1 MVSLVS
7 PGVQVTVIDQSQY
20 APTQAGSVPLIL
32 LATAQD
38 KLTPGATLASGTT
51 IANAEKIITVTSQR
65 DLVNYFGNPFFA
77 VDASDNPINGDERNE
92 YGLLAAYSALGVT
105 NTCYVQRANVDLAQL
120 EGTSTRPTGD
130 AADGTYWLDT
140 STTNFGIYEFT
151 QEDGF
156 ILKTPSVITSTSYL
170 SSGVPLSSYGSI
182 GDYAVVTTS
191 SDNPVYYKG
200 YDNSWYLVGSKTTA
214 SSWSSV
220 VPTVTGNVAS
230 PTVTAGSKL
239 IINGNTVTVSS
250 TTLTSAVSAITSAG
264 IPGVTARANSSNQLE
279 IFVNG
284 GTIVYSNAAGN
295 LRGVIDTATSS
306 PSTLQITKGSIFLGA
321 NIDCAAN
328 LGLLQSPLGSI
339 SNSGNTYS
347 YNGPTI
353 TFAGYTNP
361 PAWKTSDVT
370 PRPDGSIWF
379 KTTATGNGASWAIK
393 EYSATLDSWTLQS
406 APLYSS
412 DSAAI
417 YGLDGVGGGASLDA
431 GALYVKYDTLG
442 TTTATFT
449 PYIKNVQGILTITGT
464 VAGGSALSYR
474 ANDAF
479 SMSVSVPGSS
489 TLSTATVT
497 IGGSGNVQP
506 ATALVSA
513 ILSANF
519 PNITAGINSD
529 GQVFV
534 THLAGGT
541 IQWTQTVGTPMD
553 TAGLNDS
560 ARVQELVAGVTY
572 LASPFTPLTYTYSAT
587 APFSDP
593 RDGTL
598 WYYSDPL
605 VADIMINDGAG
616 FKGYRTVT
624 NDARGYNL
632 SLTDANGPIF
642 SASQPVT
649 QSDGTSQ
656 LQPGDL
662 WISTSDA
669 DLANYPVIYRYDATN
684 GGGGT
689 VYTWNLIDNADDVN
703 ASGIVF
709 ADARWSATGNV
720 DVITGSLPTITSL
733 ITSNYLDPDA
743 PAYQLYARGTLL
755 FNTRR
760 SGFNVKRFDS
770 TGFTSAQLATVTG
783 TETATWF
790 TQSGVD
796 PTTAVPYFGTKAQ
809 RSTVVE
815 ALKSAITS
823 STALREE
830 QTEFNLICCPG
841 YPELIQDMIT
851 LNNDRVQTAFIIG
864 DSPLDLPSDSTTLNA
879 WANNTNLAV
888 DNGEEGLVSNSEYL
902 GVYYPSGLAT
912 NLDGESVVVPPSHMM
927 LRTIIRSDAV
937 SYPWFAPAGVRRG
950 LIDNVTAIGY
960 IDTSDNNTFKSIGVT
975 AGLRDVLYRDRVNPI
990 TILPGVGLVAYGQKT
1005 RAAQASAMD
1014 RINVARLIV
1023 YLRTVLAKV
1032 ASPYIF
1038 EPNDTITRSQVQSAF
1053 NAVFNDLV
1061 AKRAIYDYLVVCDT
1075 TNNTPIRIDNNELYI
1090 DIAIQPVKAIEFIY
1104 IPVRLQNTGAALT
1117 IQ

>member
-7 PGVQVTVIDQSQY
+7 PGVSVTIIDQSQY
-20 APTQAGSVPLIL
+20 APTQAGSVPLVL

-38 KLTPGATLASGTT
+38 KLTPGNTLASGTT
-51 IANAEKIITVTSQR
+51 IANAGKIITVTSQR
-65 DLVNYFGNPFFA
+65 DLVNYFGSPYFA
-77 VDASDNPINGDERNE
+77 TDANGNPINADERNE

-105 NTCYVQRANVDLAQL
+105 NTMYVQRANVDLAQL
-120 EGTSTRPTGD
+120 EGTSTRPTGTP
-130 AADGTYWLDT
+130 ADGTYWLDVS
-140 STTNFGIYEFT
+140 STNYGIYEWT

-156 ILKTPSVITSTSYL
+156 TLKAPSVITSTSYL
-170 SSGVPLSSYGSI
+170 SSGVPLASYGSI
-182 GDYAVVTTS
+182 GDYAVVSTS
-191 SDNPVYYKG
+191 SSNPIYYKG
-200 YDNSWYLVGSKTTA
+200 YDNAWKLVGSD
-214 SSWSSV
+214 SWKSV
-220 VPTVTGNVAS
+220 VSTITGNIAS
-230 PTVTAGSKL
+230 PTVTGGAKM
-239 IINGNTVTVSS
+239 IINGNVVTMTG
-250 TTLTSAVSAITSAG
+250 TTANTAATNINSASIR
-264 IPGVTARANSSNQLE
+264 GVTARVNSSSQLE
-279 IFVNG
+279 IFVNS

-295 LRGVIDTATSS
+295 VRGTIDTATSS
-306 PSTLQITKGSIFLGA
+306 ADTLVITKGSVFLGA
-321 NIDCAAN
+321 NLDCSAN
-328 LGLLQSPLGSI
+328 LGILQSPLGSI
-339 SNSGNTYS
+339 SNGGNTYT

-353 TFAGYTNP
+353 TFSGYTNP
-361 PAWKTSDVT
+361 PAWRTSDIT
-370 PRPDGSIWF
+370 PRPDGSVWF
-379 KTTATGNGASWAIK
+379 KTTATGNGASYAIK
-393 EYSATLDSWTLQS
+393 EYSAVIDSWTLLS
-406 APLYSS
+406 APLYAS
-412 DSAAI
+412 DSAAV
-417 YGLDGVGGGASLDA
+417 YGLDPVGGGASLDA

-449 PYIKNVQGILTITGT
+449 PYVKNVQGVLTIKGT
-464 VAGGSALSYR
+464 VAGGAALTYR
-474 ANDAF
+474 ANDSF

-513 ILSANF
+513 ILAANF
-519 PNITAGINSD
+519 PNIAAGINSD
-529 GQVFV
+529 GQVYV
-534 THLAGGT
+534 SHLAGGT
-541 IQWTQTVGTPMD
+541 IGWAQLVGTPMD
-553 TAGLNDS
+553 TAGLND
-560 ARVQELVAGVTY
+560 ATHVQELSSGILY

-587 APFSDP
+587 APYSDP
-593 RDGTL
+593 ADGTL

-605 VADIMINDGAG
+605 IADIMINDGSAW
-616 FKGYRTVT
+616 KGYRNVS
-624 NDARGYNL
+624 NDARGYDL
-632 SLTDANGPIF
+632 TATDANGPIF
-642 SASQPVT
+642 SASQPLT

-656 LQPGDL
+656 LAAGDL

-669 DLANYPVIYRYDATN
+669 DLANYPVLRRYN
-684 GGGGT
+684 GS
-689 VYTWNLIDNADDVN
+689 TWDLIDNADDVDAN
-703 ASGIVF
+703 GIVF
-709 ADARWSATGNV
+709 ADGRWSATGNV
-720 DVITGSLPTITSL
+720 DVITGSLPTISSL
-733 ITSNYLDPDA
+733 ITSDYLDPDA

-760 SGFNVKRFDS
+760 SGYNVKRFES
-770 TGFTSAQLATVTG
+770 AGFTAAQLATVTG
-783 TETATWF
+783 TEAATWF

-815 ALKSAITS
+815 ALKSAVAS

-830 QTEFNLICCPG
+830 QTQFNLICCPG

-851 LNNDRVQTAFIIG
+851 LNNDRVNTAFIIG
-864 DSPLDLPSDSTTLNA
+864 DSPLDLPSDSTTINA
-879 WANNTNLAV
+879 WANNTNLAT

-960 IDTSDNNTFKSIGVT
+960 VDTTDNNTFKSIGVT

-1005 RAAQASAMD
+1005 RSAQASAMD
-1014 RINVARLIV
+1014 RINVARLVV

-1032 ASPYIF
+1032 ASPFIF
-1038 EPNDTITRSQVQSAF
+1038 EPNDTITRSQVASAF

-1075 TNNTPIRIDNNELYI
+1075 TNNTPIRIDNNELWV

>member
-7 PGVQVTVIDQSQY
+7 PGVQVTIIDQSQY
-20 APTQAGSVPLIL
+20 APTQAGSVPLVI

-38 KLTPGATLASGTT
+38 KLTPGNTLASGTT
-51 IANAEKIITVTSQR
+51 IANAGKIITVTSQR
-65 DLVNYFGNPFFA
+65 DLVNYFGTPFFA

-105 NTCYVQRANVDLAQL
+105 NTMYVQRANVDLAQL
-120 EGTSTRPTGD
+120 EGTSVRPTGTP
-130 AADGTYWLDT
+130 ADGTYWLDVS
-140 STTNFGIYEFT
+140 STNYGIYEFT

-156 ILKTPSVITSTSYL
+156 ILTIPSVITSTTYL
-170 SSGVPLSSYGSI
+170 SSGVPIASYGSI
-182 GDYAVVTTS
+182 GDYAVVATS
-191 SDNPVYYKG
+191 SSNPVYYKG
-200 YDNSWYLVGSKTTA
+200 PSNAWTLVGSDAWKA
-214 SSWSSV
+214 N
-220 VPTVTGNVAS
+220 VPTITGNIAS
-230 PTVTAGSKL
+230 PVVTSGDKMF
-239 IINGNTVTVSS
+239 INGNLVTMTG
-250 TTLTSAVSAITSAG
+250 TTAATAATAINGAS
-264 IPGVTARANSSNQLE
+264 IPGVTARVNSTTQLE
-279 IFVNG
+279 LFVNNS
-284 GTIVYSNAAGN
+284 TILYSNASGN
-295 LRGVIDTATSS
+295 LRGTIDTATSTS
-306 PSTLQITKGSIFLGA
+306 GQLVITKGSVLLGA

-328 LGLLQSPLGSI
+328 LGILQSPLGSI
-339 SNSGNTYS
+339 SNSGNTFT
-347 YNGPTI
+347 YNSPTI
-353 TFAGYTNP
+353 AFAGYTNP
-361 PAWKTSDVT
+361 PAWRTSDIT
-370 PRPDGSIWF
+370 PRPDGSVWF
-379 KTTATGNGASWAIK
+379 KTTATGNGASYAIK
-393 EYSATLDSWTLQS
+393 EYSAVLASFQLLS
-406 APLYSS
+406 APLYAS

-417 YGLDGVGGGASLDA
+417 YGLDPVGGGASLDA

-442 TTTATFT
+442 TSTATFK

-464 VAGGSALSYR
+464 VAGGAATTYR
-474 ANDAF
+474 ANDSF
-479 SMSVSVPGSS
+479 NMSVSVPGSA

-497 IGGSGNVQP
+497 IGGSGNAQI
-506 ATALVSA
+506 ATSLVSA
-513 ILSANF
+513 ILAADL

-534 THLAGGT
+534 SHLAGGT
-541 IQWTQTVGTPMD
+541 IGWTQLVGTPMD
-553 TAGLNDS
+553 TAGLND
-560 ARVQELVAGVTY
+560 ATHVQELTASVTY
-572 LASPFTPLTYTYSAT
+572 LASPWTPLTYTYSAT
-587 APFSDP
+587 APYSDP

-605 VADIMINDGAG
+605 VADIMINDGSAW
-616 FKGYRTVT
+616 KGYRNVA
-624 NDARGYNL
+624 NDARGFDL
-632 SLTDANGPIF
+632 SATDPNGPIF
-642 SASQPVT
+642 AASEPTT
-649 QSDGTSQ
+649 QSDGSSQ
-656 LQPGDL
+656 LAAGDL

-669 DLANYPVIYRYDATN
+669 DLANYPVIYRYTATN

-689 VYTWNLIDNADDVN
+689 VNSWVLLDNADDVS
-703 ASGIVF
+703 ADGIVF

-733 ITSNYLDPDA
+733 ITSDYKDPDC

-760 SGFNVKRFDS
+760 SGYNVKRFEN

-783 TETATWF
+783 TEAATWF

-815 ALKSAITS
+815 ALKSAVAS

-830 QTEFNLICCPG
+830 QTQFNLICCPG

-851 LNNDRVQTAFIIG
+851 LNNDRVNTAFIIG

-879 WANNTNLAV
+879 WANNTNLAT

-960 IDTSDNNTFKSIGVT
+960 VDTTDNNTFKSIGVT
-975 AGLRDVLYRDRVNPI
+975 AGLRDVLYQDRVNPI

-1014 RINVARLIV
+1014 RINVARLVV
-1023 YLRTVLAKV
+1023 YLRTVLARV
-1032 ASPYIF
+1032 ASPFIF
-1038 EPNDTITRSQVQSAF
+1038 EPNDTITRSQVKSAF
-1053 NAVFNDLV
+1053 DAVFNDLV

-1075 TNNTPIRIDNNELYI
+1075 TNNTPVRIDNNELWI

>member
-7 PGVQVTVIDQSQY
+7 PGVQVTIIDQSQY
-20 APTQAGSVPLIL
+20 APTQAGSVPLVL

-38 KLTPGATLASGTT
+38 KLTPGNTLASGTT
-51 IANAEKIITVTSQR
+51 IVNAGKIITVTSQR
-65 DLVNYFGNPFFA
+65 DLVNYFGTPFFA

-105 NTCYVQRANVDLAQL
+105 NTMYVQRANVDLAQL
-120 EGTSTRPTGD
+120 EGTSTRPTGTP
-130 AADGTYWLDT
+130 ADGTYWLDV
-140 STTNFGIYEFT
+140 STTNYGLYEWT
-151 QEDGF
+151 QEFGF
-156 ILKTPSVITSTSYL
+156 TLTNPSVITSTSYL
-170 SSGVPLSSYGSI
+170 SGGVPIASYGSI
-182 GDYAVVTTS
+182 GDYATVSTS
-191 SDNPVYYKG
+191 SSNPIYYKG
-200 YDNSWYLVGSKTTA
+200 YDNTWVLVGSD
-214 SSWSSV
+214 SWKSV
-220 VPTVTGNVAS
+220 TPTVTGNIAS
-230 PTVTAGSKL
+230 PTVSVGSVMN
-239 IINGNTVTVSS
+239 INGNLVTMTG
-250 TTLTSAVSAITSAG
+250 TTANTAATNINNAGIRGVSARVNAT
-264 IPGVTARANSSNQLE
+264 TQLE
-279 IFVNG
+279 IFVNSS
-284 GTIVYSNAAGN
+284 TRIFSNAAGN
-295 LRGVIDTATSS
+295 IRGVIDTVSNTAD
-306 PSTLQITKGSIFLGA
+306 TLQIIKGSALGNVA
-321 NIDCAAN
+321 LTDCSAN
-328 LGLLQSPLGSI
+328 LGILQAPLGTI
-339 SNSGNTYS
+339 SNSGNTYT
-347 YNGPTI
+347 YNGPTVQ
-353 TFAGYTNP
+353 FSGYTNP
-361 PAWKTSDVT
+361 PAWRTSDIT
-370 PRPDGSIWF
+370 PRPDGSVWF
-379 KTTATGNGASWAIK
+379 KTTATGNGASYAIK
-393 EYSATLDSWTLQS
+393 EYSAIIDSFTLLS
-406 APLYSS
+406 APLYAS
-412 DSAAI
+412 DSAAVA
-417 YGLDGVGGGASLDA
+417 GLDPVGGGASLDA
-431 GALYVKYDTLG
+431 GALYVQYDTLG
-442 TTTATFT
+442 TTTATFR
-449 PYIKNVQGILTITGT
+449 PYIKNVQGVLTIKGT
-464 VAGGSALSYR
+464 VAGGAALTYR
-474 ANDAF
+474 ANDSF
-479 SMSVSVPGSS
+479 IMSVSVPGAGS
-489 TLSTATVT
+489 LSTSTVV

-506 ATALVSA
+506 ATSLVSA

-519 PNITAGINSD
+519 PNIAAGINSD
-529 GQVFV
+529 GQVYV

-541 IQWTQTVGTPMD
+541 IGWTQLVGTPMD
-553 TAGLNDS
+553 TAGLND
-560 ARVQELVAGVTY
+560 ATHVQEILAGVVY

-587 APFSDP
+587 APYSDP
-593 RDGTL
+593 ADGTL

-616 FKGYRTVT
+616 WKGYRNVAT
-624 NDARGYNL
+624 DARGYDL
-632 SLTDANGPIF
+632 TATDANGPIF
-642 SASQPVT
+642 AASQPTT

-656 LQPGDL
+656 LAAGDL

-669 DLANYPVIYRYDATN
+669 DLANYPVMYRYN
-684 GGGGT
+684 GS
-689 VYTWNLIDNADDVN
+689 TWDLIDNADDVDAN
-703 ASGIVF
+703 GIVF

-720 DVITGSLPTITSL
+720 DVITGSLPTISSL

-760 SGFNVKRFDS
+760 SGFNVKRFDN

-815 ALKSAITS
+815 ALKSAIAS

-830 QTEFNLICCPG
+830 QTQFNLICCPG

-851 LNNDRVQTAFIIG
+851 LNNDRVNTAFIIG
-864 DSPLDLPSDSTTLNA
+864 DSPLDLPSDSTTINA

-950 LIDNVTAIGY
+950 LIDNVSAIGY
-960 IDTSDNNTFKSIGVT
+960 VDTADNNTFKSIGVT
-975 AGLRDVLYRDRVNPI
+975 AGLRDVLYQDRVNPI

-1005 RAAQASAMD
+1005 RSAQASAMD
-1014 RINVARLIV
+1014 RINVARLVV
-1023 YLRTVLAKV
+1023 YLRTVLAQV

-1038 EPNDTITRSQVQSAF
+1038 EPNDTITRSQVESAF
-1053 NAVFNDLV
+1053 NSVFNDLV

-1075 TNNTPIRIDNNELYI
+1075 TNNTPIRIDNNELWV

-1117 IQ
+1117 IN

>member
-1 MVSLVS
+1 
-7 PGVQVTVIDQSQY
+7 
-20 APTQAGSVPLIL
+20 
-32 LATAQD
+32 
-38 KLTPGATLASGTT
+38 
-51 IANAEKIITVTSQR
+51 
-65 DLVNYFGNPFFA
+65 
-77 VDASDNPINGDERNE
+77 
-92 YGLLAAYSALGVT
+92 
-105 NTCYVQRANVDLAQL
+105 
-120 EGTSTRPTGD
+120 
-130 AADGTYWLDT
+130 
-140 STTNFGIYEFT
+140 
-151 QEDGF
+151 
-156 ILKTPSVITSTSYL
+156 VITSTSYL
-170 SSGVPLSSYGSI
+170 INGVPIESYGGI
-182 GDYAVVTTS
+182 GDYATVATS
-191 SDNPVYYKG
+191 SSNPIYYKG
-200 YDNSWYLVGSKTTA
+200 YNNTWVLVGSD
-214 SSWSSV
+214 SWKSV
-220 VPTVTGNVAS
+220 IPTITGNITS
-230 PTVTAGSKL
+230 PTVTIGSVMN
-239 IINGNTVTVSS
+239 INGNLVTMTG
-250 TTLTSAVSAITSAG
+250 TTANTAATNINNAGIRGVSARVNAT
-264 IPGVTARANSSNQLE
+264 TQLE
-279 IFVNG
+279 IFVNS
-284 GTIVYSNAAGN
+284 TTRLFSNAAGN
-295 LRGVIDTATSS
+295 ISGVIDTVTNTAD
-306 PSTLQITKGSIFLGA
+306 TLRIIKGSALGNVA
-321 NIDCAAN
+321 LTDCSAN
-328 LGLLQSPLGSI
+328 LGILQSPLGTI
-339 SNSGNTYS
+339 SNSGNTYT

-353 TFAGYTNP
+353 QFSGYTNP
-361 PAWKTSDVT
+361 PAWRTSDIT
-370 PRPDGSIWF
+370 PRPDGSVWF
-379 KTTATGNGASWAIK
+379 KTTATGNGASYAIK
-393 EYSATLDSWTLQS
+393 EYSAIIDSFTLLA

-417 YGLDGVGGGASLDA
+417 YGLDPVGGGASLTA
-431 GALYVKYDTLG
+431 GALYIKYDTLG
-442 TTTATFT
+442 TTTATFK
-449 PYIKNVQGILTITGT
+449 PYIKNVQGALLIKGT
-464 VAGGSALSYR
+464 VAGGAALTYR
-474 ANDAF
+474 ANDSF
-479 SMSVSVPGSS
+479 IMSVSVPGAS
-489 TLSTATVT
+489 TLSTATVV

-519 PNITAGINSD
+519 PNIAAGINSD

-534 THLAGGT
+534 THLGGGT
-541 IQWTQTVGTPMD
+541 IGWTQLVGTPML
-553 TAGLNDS
+553 TAGLNT
-560 ARVQELVAGVTY
+560 ATHVQELTTSVVY

-587 APFSDP
+587 SPYSDP
-593 RDGTL
+593 SDGTL

-605 VADIMINDGAG
+605 VADIMISDGTG
-616 FKGYRTVT
+616 WKGYRNVAI
-624 NDARGYNL
+624 DARGYDL
-632 SLTDANGPIF
+632 TATDANGPIF
-642 SASQPVT
+642 AASQPLT

-656 LQPGDL
+656 LAAGDL
-662 WISTSDA
+662 WIGTSDA
-669 DLANYPVIYRYDATN
+669 DLANYPVMYRYN
-684 GGGGT
+684 GS
-689 VYTWNLIDNADDVN
+689 TWDLIDNADDVDAN
-703 ASGIVF
+703 GIVF

-760 SGFNVKRFDS
+760 SGFNVKRFDN

-815 ALKSAITS
+815 ALKSDVAS

-830 QTEFNLICCPG
+830 QTQFNLICCPG

-864 DSPLDLPSDSTTLNA
+864 DSPIDLPSDSTTINA

-950 LIDNVTAIGY
+950 LIDNVSAIGY
-960 IDTSDNNTFKSIGVT
+960 VDTTDNNTFKSIGVT
-975 AGLRDVLYRDRVNPI
+975 AGLRDVLYQDRVNPI

-1005 RAAQASAMD
+1005 RSAQASAMD
-1014 RINVARLIV
+1014 RINVARLVV
-1023 YLRTVLAKV
+1023 YLRTVLAQI

-1038 EPNDTITRSQVQSAF
+1038 EPNDTITRSQVESAF
-1053 NAVFNDLV
+1053 NSVFNDLV

-1075 TNNTPIRIDNNELYI
+1075 TNNTPIRIDNNELYV

-1117 IQ
+1117 IN

>member
-1 MVSLVS
+1 LV
-7 PGVQVTVIDQSQY
+7 
-20 APTQAGSVPLIL
+20 L

-38 KLTPGATLASGTT
+38 KLAPGNTLAIGTT

-65 DLVNYFGNPFFA
+65 DLVNYFGTPFFA

-105 NTCYVQRANVDLAQL
+105 NTMYVQRANVDLAQL
-120 EGTSTRPTGD
+120 EGTGTRPTGTP
-130 AADGTYWLDT
+130 ADGTYWLDV
-140 STTNFGIYEFT
+140 STTNYGIYEFT

-156 ILKTPSVITSTSYL
+156 LLKTPSVITSTQFTTA
-170 SSGVPLSSYGSI
+170 GVPNDSYGSI
-182 GDYAVVTTS
+182 GDYAVVSTS
-191 SDNPVYYKG
+191 SSNPIYYKG
-200 YDNSWYLVGSKTTA
+200 YDNAWKLIGSNSWK
-214 SSWSSV
+214 SV
-220 VPTVTGNVAS
+220 VPAITGNVAS
-230 PTVTAGSKL
+230 PAVTAGAKM
-239 IINGNTVTVSS
+239 IINGNVVTMSG
-250 TTLTSAVSAITSAG
+250 TTANTAATNINSAS
-264 IPGVTARANSSNQLE
+264 IPGVSARVNASTQLE
-279 IFVNG
+279 IFVNSN
-284 GTIVYSNAAGN
+284 TIIYSNAAGN
-295 LRGVIDTATSS
+295 LRGVIDTAASS
-306 PSTLQITKGSIFLGA
+306 ADTIEITKGSIFLGA
-321 NIDCAAN
+321 NLDCSAN

-339 SNSGNTYS
+339 SNSGNTYA

-353 TFAGYTNP
+353 AFAGYTNP
-361 PAWKTSDVT
+361 PAWKTSDIT
-370 PRPDGSIWF
+370 PRPDGSVWF
-379 KTTATGNGASWAIK
+379 KTTATGNGASYAIK
-393 EYSATLDSWTLQS
+393 EYSAVIDSFTLLS
-406 APLYSS
+406 APLYAS
-412 DSAAI
+412 DSDAI
-417 YGLDGVGGGASLDA
+417 YGLDPVGGGASLDA

-449 PYIKNVQGILTITGT
+449 PYIKNVQGLLSIKGT
-464 VAGGSALSYR
+464 VAGGAALTYR
-474 ANDAF
+474 AND
-479 SMSVSVPGSS
+479 SLTMTVSVPGSS

-497 IGGSGNVQP
+497 LGGSGNVQP

-513 ILSANF
+513 ILSANL
-519 PNITAGINSD
+519 PNITAGVNAD

-534 THLAGGT
+534 SHLAGGT
-541 IQWTQTVGTPMD
+541 IGWTQLVGTPMN
-553 TAGLNDS
+553 TAGLND
-560 ARVQELVAGVTY
+560 ATHVQELTTNVTY
-572 LASPFTPLTYTYSAT
+572 LASPWTPLTYTYSAT
-587 APFSDP
+587 APYSDP
-593 RDGTL
+593 TNGTL

-616 FKGYRTVT
+616 WKGYRNVA
-624 NDARGYNL
+624 NDARGYDL
-632 SLTDANGPIF
+632 SATDANGPIF
-642 SASQPVT
+642 SASQPTT

-656 LQPGDL
+656 LAPGDL

-669 DLANYPVIYRYDATN
+669 DLANYPVIYRYSATN

-689 VYTWNLIDNADDVN
+689 VYTWLLIDNADDVD
-703 ASGIVF
+703 ADGIVF
-709 ADARWSATGNV
+709 ADARWSSTGNV

-733 ITSNYLDPDA
+733 ITSDYKDPDC

-760 SGFNVKRFDS
+760 SGYNVKRFES
-770 TGFTSAQLATVTG
+770 AGFTSAQLSTVTG

-815 ALKSAITS
+815 ALKSAITA

-830 QTEFNLICCPG
+830 QTQFNLICCPG

-851 LNNDRVQTAFIIG
+851 LNNDRVNTAFIIG
-864 DSPLDLPSDSTTLNA
+864 DSPLDLPSDSTTINA

-960 IDTSDNNTFKSIGVT
+960 VDTADNNTFKSIGVT
-975 AGLRDVLYRDRVNPI
+975 AGLRDVLYQDRVNPI

-1014 RINVARLIV
+1014 RINVARLVV
-1023 YLRTVLAKV
+1023 YLRTVLAQV

-1038 EPNDTITRSQVQSAF
+1038 EPNDTITRSQVASAF
-1053 NAVFNDLV
+1053 NSVFNDLV

-1075 TNNTPIRIDNNELYI
+1075 TNNTPIRIDNNELWI

-1117 IQ
+1117 IN